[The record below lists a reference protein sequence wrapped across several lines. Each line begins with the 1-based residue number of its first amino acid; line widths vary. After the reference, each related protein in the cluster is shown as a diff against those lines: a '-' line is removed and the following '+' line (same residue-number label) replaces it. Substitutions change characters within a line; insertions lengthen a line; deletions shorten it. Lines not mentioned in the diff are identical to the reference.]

1 MLDRRTFG
9 CHTMPQRRHGVSAFD
24 ADGHIRYVSHTVGGF
39 DEQQVVDKPVWIGSL
54 DETAIE
60 KGFMQ
65 CVGYRTQVDLSTST
79 RAPDGQAWHF
89 TYTFH
94 PLPPNCRVV
103 AVWHPPMVG
112 QILDARELECLRL
125 LSQGLQQS
133 ELADKMALSESTV
146 KATLFS
152 CRAKLN
158 ARTTIQAVAKATRHG
173 LI

>member
-1 MLDRRTFG
+1 MTQ
-9 CHTMPQRRHGVSAFD
+9 PRHGVAALD
-24 ADGHIRYVSHTVGGF
+24 ADGHILYSSHHVGGF
-39 DEQQVVDKPVWIGSL
+39 TEEIVSDKPVWIGSL

-65 CVGYRTQVDLSTST
+65 CVGYRTPVDLQTST
-79 RAPDGQAWHF
+79 EAPDGQTYHF

-94 PLPPNCRVV
+94 PLPPSCRVV
-103 AVWHPPMVG
+103 GVWHPPMVG
-112 QILDARELECLRL
+112 QILDARELDCLRL

-152 CRAKLN
+152 CRAKLQ
-158 ARTTIQAVAKATRHG
+158 ARTTIQAVAKAVRHG